1 MIIKTLKI
9 AIAVGIFSILLTF
22 FSVYRFVSN
31 DKVMSF
37 FENLTGKYSKSSTEA
52 LESNKKK
59 PKSEL
64 IEDKVKNK
72 KQKSQ
77 KPENKKSED
86 NKLEDTKDK
95 SKT

>member
-31 DKVMSF
+31 DKVMAF

-59 PKSEL
+59 PKSEE
-64 IEDKVKNK
+64 IVKNK
-72 KQKSQ
+72 KQKSK
-77 KPENKKSED
+77 KPEDKKLKD

-95 SKT
+95 NKT